1 MPQCLSCKAE
11 SPEGNHF
18 CGVCGAAVRSGSQ
31 VPTVAMPRKP
41 TSSGVSDE
49 GRFPAGTVLG
59 ERYRILGLLGRGGM
73 GEVYRAFDLKLDQTV
88 ALKFLP
94 AATAR
99 DSRDRKSVV

>member
-1 MPQCLSCKAE
+1 KPMEKRYPRKLIMRCPACQTEVPGQSRFCLSC
-11 SPEGNHF
+11 
-18 CGVCGAAVRSGSQ
+18 GAPIAPGS
-31 VPTVAMPRKP
+31 VATETIPGPPRP
-41 TSSGVSDE
+41 VSTSASAE

-94 AATAR
+94 A
-99 DSRDRKSVV
+99 

>member
-1 MPQCLSCKAE
+1 MARCRSCSAEIPQHSRFCLT
-11 SPEGNHF
+11 
-18 CGVCGAAVRSGSQ
+18 CGAALDAS
-31 VPTVAMPRKP
+31 AMPTEAMAERKP
-41 TSSGVSDE
+41 PSSSSGTDE

-73 GEVYRAFDLKLDQTV
+73 GEIYRAFDLKLDQTV

-99 DSRDRKSVV
+99 